1 MALSIVVAVAVFGLC
16 WLYSGESLASKATGC
31 GISLIAS
38 LLGAIPLAL
47 GKAVDAQSKMQLSF
61 VSTALRLGLVVLLGV
76 TATLSGRFDRTPLLL
91 SLAAS
96 YLALVAV
103 DTGYALRL
111 FRNAEE
117 TKE

>member
-16 WLYSGESLASKATGC
+16 WLYSGESLVAKAAGC

-38 LLGAIPLAL
+38 WLGAIPLAL
-47 GKAVDAQSKMQLSF
+47 GRTADVQSRLQLSL
-61 VSTALRLGLVVLLGV
+61 VSMALRLGLVVLLGV

-96 YLALVAV
+96 YLALVVV

-111 FRNAEE
+111 FRKAAETRE
-117 TKE
+117 

>member
-1 MALSIVVAVAVFGLC
+1 MALSMAVAIAVFGLC
-16 WLYSGESLASKATGC
+16 WLYSSESLPAKAAGC

-38 LLGAIPLAL
+38 WLGAIPLAL
-47 GKAVDAQSKMQLSF
+47 GKTADAQSRMRLSF
-61 VSTALRLGLVVLLGV
+61 VSMALRLALVVLLGV

-96 YLALVAV
+96 YLVLVVV

-111 FRNAEE
+111 FRSAEE